1 VRGASDDY
9 QVQRSPVTNAPRS
22 QRWTD
27 TDVRQLTTLAA
38 RGVPE
43 TEIARILGR
52 TVTAVRTKAA
62 HNRVALIRDST
73 TGPERQALPW
83 ERPQSSRRPGEA

>member
-1 VRGASDDY
+1 
-9 QVQRSPVTNAPRS
+9 VTNAPRS

-27 TDVRQLTTLAA
+27 ADVRQLTTLAA

-52 TVTAVRTKAA
+52 TIAAVRTKAA
-62 HNRVALIRDST
+62 HNRLNLVRDST
-73 TGPERQALPW
+73 TGPERQSLPW
-83 ERPQSSRRPGEA
+83 ERSPHASRRPDDGA